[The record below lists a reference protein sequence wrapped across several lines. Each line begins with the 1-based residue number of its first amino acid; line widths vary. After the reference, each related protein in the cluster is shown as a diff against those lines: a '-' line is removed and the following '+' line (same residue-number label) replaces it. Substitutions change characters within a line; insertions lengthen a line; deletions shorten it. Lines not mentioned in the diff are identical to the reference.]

1 MFSIVSTRY
10 NDITWSENINH
21 RKKNNFDGCIYG
33 APHMLSDKIMDNSL
47 VFVVE
52 MNNSLN
58 RIEGIG
64 LMKNNIRLDKY
75 ISVYKDGNFNRY
87 VYKGNYH
94 IDRELIIRHN
104 CLLVD
109 IFDYILFKEKTH
121 LKRGAGFTTI
131 PEKLLRHKFC
141 QNINIKKEVK
151 NLFINVF
158 GNKNDFEEISEIK
171 EIKEIKKKRKLI
183 IEEN

>member
-10 NDITWSENINH
+10 NDTTWQENINY
-21 RKKNNFDGCIYG
+21 RKKHNYDGCIYG
-33 APHMLSDKIMDNSL
+33 APHMLSNKILIDSL

-64 LMKNNIRLDKY
+64 LMRNNIRLDKY
-75 ISVYKDGNFNRY
+75 MGVYTDGNFNRY

-94 IDRELIIRHN
+94 IDRELIIRYN
-104 CLLVD
+104 SALVD

-131 PEKLLRHKFC
+131 PEKLLRHKIC
-141 QNINIKKEVK
+141 QHMDIKKEVK
-151 NLFINVF
+151 GLFIYIF
-158 GNKNDFEEISEIK
+158 GNEIDMEEFETNGKNEK
-171 EIKEIKKKRKLI
+171 T
-183 IEEN
+183 EN

>member
-1 MFSIVSTRY
+1 MLSIVSTRY
-10 NDITWSENINH
+10 NDATWQENVSY
-21 RKKNNFDGCIYG
+21 RKKHNYEGCIYG
-33 APHMLSDKIMDNSL
+33 APHMLSNKILVDSL

-64 LMKNNIRLDKY
+64 LMRNNIRLDKY
-75 ISVYKDGNFNRY
+75 MSVYNDGNFNRY

-94 IDRELIIRHN
+94 IDREIIIRHN
-104 CLLVD
+104 SSLVD

-131 PEKLLRHKFC
+131 PEKLLTHKIC
-141 QNINIKKEVK
+141 KNVDIKKEVK
-151 NLFINVF
+151 QLFIQIF
-158 GNKNDFEEISEIK
+158 GDKLKFENEFEET
-171 EIKEIKKKRKLI
+171 
-183 IEEN
+183 EN

>member
-1 MFSIVSTRY
+1 MFTIVSTRY
-10 NDITWSENINH
+10 NEVTWNENIKY
-21 RKKNNFDGCIYG
+21 RMKNNFEGCIYG
-33 APHMLSDKIMDNSL
+33 APHMLTNKILVDSL

-64 LMKNNIRLDKY
+64 LMRNNIRLDKY
-75 ISVYKDGNFNRY
+75 TSLYSEGNFNRY

-94 IDRELIIRHN
+94 IDRELIIRN
-104 CLLVD
+104 NSILVD

-131 PEKLLRHKFC
+131 PEKLLQHKIC
-141 QNINIKKEVK
+141 KNIDIKKEVK
-151 NLFINVF
+151 ELFIQVF
-158 GNKNDFEEISEIK
+158 GNELIFENEKTEK
-171 EIKEIKKKRKLI
+171 T
-183 IEEN
+183 EN

>member
-10 NDITWSENINH
+10 NDITWQENINH
-21 RKKNNFDGCIYG
+21 RKKNNLDGCIYG
-33 APHMLSDKIMDNSL
+33 APHMLSDKILVDSL

-75 ISVYKDGNFNRY
+75 ISVYKDGNYNRY

-94 IDRELIIRHN
+94 IDREVIIRHN
-104 CLLVD
+104 SLLVD

-131 PEKLLRHKFC
+131 PEKLLNHKKC
-141 QNINIKKEVK
+141 QNINIKKEIK
-151 NLFINVF
+151 DIFINVF
-158 GNKNDFEEISEIK
+158 ENKTYFEEKSDFEEKPIL
-171 EIKEIKKKRKLI
+171 KKKLI

>member
-1 MFSIVSTRY
+1 MFTIVSTRY
-10 NDITWSENINH
+10 NDTTWLENINY
-21 RKKNNFDGCIYG
+21 RKKHNFDGCIYG
-33 APHMLSDKIMDNSL
+33 APHMLSEKILVDSL

-75 ISVYKDGNFNRY
+75 ISVYKDVNFNRY

-94 IDRELIIRHN
+94 INREILIRYN
-104 CLLVD
+104 SLLVD

-131 PEKLLRHKFC
+131 PEKLLKHKIC
-141 QNINIKKEVK
+141 HNINIKKEVK
-151 NLFINVF
+151 ELFMNVF
-158 GNKNDFEEISEIK
+158 GEKLGFEEK
-171 EIKEIKKKRKLI
+171 PKKKLI
-183 IEEN
+183 ILEEN

>member
-1 MFSIVSTRY
+1 MFTIVSTRY
-10 NDITWSENINH
+10 NEVTWNENIKY
-21 RKKNNFDGCIYG
+21 RMKYNFEGCIYG
-33 APHMLSDKIMDNSL
+33 APHMLTNKILVDSL

-64 LMKNNIRLDKY
+64 LMRNNIRLDKY
-75 ISVYKDGNFNRY
+75 TSVYSEGNFNRY

-94 IDRELIIRHN
+94 IDRELIIRN
-104 CLLVD
+104 NSILVD

-131 PEKLLRHKFC
+131 PEKLLQHKIC
-141 QNINIKKEVK
+141 KNIDIKKEVK
-151 NLFINVF
+151 QLFIQVF
-158 GNKNDFEEISEIK
+158 GNDLIFEN
-171 EIKEIKKKRKLI
+171 
-183 IEEN
+183 ENEKTEN

>member
-1 MFSIVSTRY
+1 
-10 NDITWSENINH
+10 
-21 RKKNNFDGCIYG
+21 
-33 APHMLSDKIMDNSL
+33 MLSNKIVVDSL

-64 LMKNNIRLDKY
+64 LMRNNIRLDKY
-75 ISVYKDGNFNRY
+75 MSVYNDGNFNRY

-94 IDRELIIRHN
+94 IDREIIIRHN
-104 CLLVD
+104 SSLVD

-131 PEKLLRHKFC
+131 PEKLLTHKIC
-141 QNINIKKEVK
+141 KNVDIKKEVK
-151 NLFINVF
+151 QLFIQIF
-158 GNKNDFEEISEIK
+158 GDKLKFENEFEET
-171 EIKEIKKKRKLI
+171 
-183 IEEN
+183 EN